1 MGNIFENIYKGGKIM
16 LLPSIFKNDL
26 FDDFGFD
33 MLSPFEFERGNFT
46 QSLMRTD
53 IRELDD
59 SYELSI
65 DLPGFK
71 KEDIK
76 ANLKDGYLTISLET
90 VKDREEKGKILRRER
105 YVGKMSRSY
114 FVGEGLKE
122 EDIKAKFSDGV
133 LKIDFPKEAPKEL
146 EEQKY
151 IEIM

>member
-1 MGNIFENIYKGGKIM
+1 M

>member
-1 MGNIFENIYKGGKIM
+1 M
-16 LLPSIFKNDL
+16 LLPSIFRNDL

-33 MLSPFEFERGNFT
+33 MLSPFDYERTSFN

-53 IRELDD
+53 IKELDN
-59 SYELSI
+59 SYELSV

-76 ANLKDGYLTISLET
+76 ANLKDGYLTIFVET
-90 VKDREEKGKILRRER
+90 VKENEENGKFVRRER

-114 FVGEGLKE
+114 FVGEGLTE
-122 EDIKAKFSDGV
+122 EDINAKFDNGV
-133 LKIDFPKEAPKEL
+133 LKIDFPKEAPKKL